1 MGTFSIGTRGDDT
14 WMGRLVGATSELYIF
29 LSFYHQGQGKRKNWP
44 SNPESQK
51 LINVAI
57 SLLWPCLCGRLDWF
71 SDSLGCVTAGSCSL
85 FFLYINPYSSEWSVR
100 YAFVLTNKEC

>member
-1 MGTFSIGTRGDDT
+1 LATKDVFLMGIFSVGTRGDDT
-14 WMGRLVGATSELYIF
+14 WMGRLTLEPFFTVGATSEQYFF

-44 SNPESQK
+44 SNPEGQK

-71 SDSLGCVTAGSCSL
+71 SDSLGCVTAGSGNGSL
-85 FFLYINPYSSEWSVR
+85 FFI
-100 YAFVLTNKEC
+100 

>member
-1 MGTFSIGTRGDDT
+1 MGTFSVHCRDTRFSDFI
-14 WMGRLVGATSELYIF
+14 GATSELDIF
-29 LSFYHQGQGKRKNWP
+29 LSFYHRGQSKMKNWL

-85 FFLYINPYSSEWSVR
+85 FFLFFINPYSSEWSVR
-100 YAFVLTNKEC
+100 YAFVLTNEGC